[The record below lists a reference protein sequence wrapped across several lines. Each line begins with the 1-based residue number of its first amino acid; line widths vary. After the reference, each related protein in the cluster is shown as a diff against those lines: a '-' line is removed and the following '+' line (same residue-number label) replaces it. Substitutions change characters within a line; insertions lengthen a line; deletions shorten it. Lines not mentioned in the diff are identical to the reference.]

1 MENETPKH
9 LLVIRLSAM
18 GDVAISVPVIA
29 ALRRDNPSLKITVL
43 TRDFFR
49 PFFRD
54 IERIDF
60 FTPDLRGRHRGIA
73 GIFRMW
79 KELRKQEF
87 THVADLHDVLRSK
100 LLRRLMRLSGC
111 QVAVIDKGRSEKRL
125 LTRKFRKI
133 MEPLTPSIERYEKT
147 IARLGFPLPKPAL
160 PVRRARPVPPAIAQR
175 AGSKTGP
182 WIGVAPFAQHK
193 GKIYPT
199 LQTDEL
205 IGLLAARFDRIFL
218 FGGGPYERDFAEC
231 MEIRHGERIVSVIGR
246 VNLGEE
252 MDLMS
257 NLDAIVT
264 MDSASMHIASLMGVP
279 VVSVWGAT
287 HPYAGFYGFGQD
299 LRNAVQLDLP
309 CRPCSVYGNKRCL
322 FKDYRCLQQIPPQTI
337 FDRVCSLIDSPKP
350 AQRPSEAL

>member
-60 FTPDLRGRHRGIA
+60 FTPDLREGHRGIID
-73 GIFRMW
+73 IFRMW
-79 KELRKQEF
+79 KELRKQGF

-100 LLRRLMRLSGC
+100 LLRRLMHLSGC

-133 MEPLTPSIERYEKT
+133 MEPLTPSMERYEKT
-147 IARLGFPLPKPAL
+147 IAHLGFALSKPAL
-160 PVRRARPVPPAIAQR
+160 PVRMARPIPPAIEQR
-175 AGSKTGP
+175 AGSKEGT

-205 IGLLAARFDRIFL
+205 IGLLSARFDRIFL

-231 MEIRHGERIVSVIGR
+231 MEIRHGERVISVIGR
-246 VNLGEE
+246 VTLSEE
-252 MDLMS
+252 MDIMS

-279 VVSVWGAT
+279 AVSIWGAT

-299 LRNAVQLDLP
+299 PRNAVQLDLP

-322 FKDYRCLQQIPPQTI
+322 FKDYRCLQQIAPQTI
-337 FDRVCSLIDSPKP
+337 FDRVCALIGPSSADNASPK
-350 AQRPSEAL
+350 AH